1 MLSNAHG
8 QTGVDLCGT
17 CLVVQ
22 LLILLTY
29 CLLCCSVNNNLPRMV
44 SWMYNFD
51 TLQLLCYHQFLIR
64 PPTHAHTPTYT
75 ATTAHQRDELE
86 ELVCFLHMHATF
98 FIVYVS
104 KELSSPTTQSMLNR
118 YPLLSVFFVVVVVV
132 AVVRNQLNYMC
143 MSL

>member
-1 MLSNAHG
+1 
-8 QTGVDLCGT
+8 
-17 CLVVQ
+17 
-22 LLILLTY
+22 
-29 CLLCCSVNNNLPRMV
+29 
-44 SWMYNFD
+44 MYNFD
-51 TLQLLCYHQFLIR
+51 TLQLLCFIFYHQFLIR

-132 AVVRNQLNYMC
+132 AVLFGI
-143 MSL
+143 S